1 MTLLRPRWDAL
12 THAGRFLS
20 EMCENKYVHTGAAF
34 DSCSSLTQ
42 DKIQV
47 WIQQENL
54 LQPEV
59 EEDMTCTARALHLS
73 LKPIECVQHL
83 WTHLMERPSCCLL
96 QVWTDRCGET
106 PDLILRRSSGEHMW
120 KGLILPLTAGD
131 WQSWCHL
138 PLIYLSNTWQDT
150 QEEDEKQGKD
160 RFSKQICKGKEMK
173 QRHILWQD

>member
-1 MTLLRPRWDAL
+1 MAALRRVH
-12 THAGRFLS
+12 TFLS
-20 EMCENKYVHTGAAF
+20 EMCEHKYIHFSAAF
-34 DSCSSLTQ
+34 DSCSFLTQ
-42 DKIQV
+42 DNTAG
-47 WIQQENL
+47 E
-54 LQPEV
+54 PPSARG
-59 EEDMTCTARALHLS
+59 EEDMACQHMHSTSRSNRSDCL
-73 LKPIECVQHL
+73 QHL

-138 PLIYLSNTWQDT
+138 PLIYPSNTWQDT
-150 QEEDEKQGKD
+150 QEEDEKQWKD
-160 RFSKQICKGKEMK
+160 RFSEQICEGKEGKEMK